1 MTVNNISMIYAEGVS
16 VDKDPELYFFPEEL
30 TRSRQC
36 RDKGEYIVVKAD
48 VHFNMSEL
56 EGMFIPVF
64 RKKTPFRQALN
75 AKYKPNPQTL
85 KTVLKLLLDKKLNLS
100 VCLQGE
106 SGTGKTEMALYLS
119 HMLNW
124 PLTIKQIHSDLRPE
138 DLEGERKLDNGSTS
152 FDLSDLAK
160 GYRDGHLILL
170 DEIDKIHPDTSAKL
184 HMILEKKPWS
194 VSAEGGLTIKPHE
207 YTRFLGTA
215 NTNMSGSDARFLSSQ
230 KQDEAFI
237 KRWLIVKFK
246 PTTELEMLHVLESHF
261 PDIKT
266 SVLTTFVKIAIAITK
281 PERGVIMDK
290 RNIVSWVQTCSLL
303 ADMPVSDAFDI
314 SFGNAL
320 NEDDYIEAQEHIK
333 LEHETFFSTPF
344 EELKSKKS

>member
-1 MTVNNISMIYAEGVS
+1 MTVNTIAMSYANDVV
-16 VDKDPELYFFPEEL
+16 VDKDISEYFKPEEL
-30 TRSRQC
+30 TCARQC
-36 RDKGEYIVVKAD
+36 SDKGEYILVKAET
-48 VHFNMSEL
+48 HFQMSEL
-56 EGMFIPVF
+56 SGMYIPVF
-64 RKKTPFRQALN
+64 RKKTPHRAGLN
-75 AKYKPNPQTL
+75 KKYKPNPSTL
-85 KTVLKLLLDKKLNLS
+85 KTVLRLLLDKKLNLS

-138 DLEGERKLDNGSTS
+138 DLEGERKLENGNTS

-184 HMILEKKPWS
+184 HMILEKKPWAI
-194 VSAEGGLTIKPHE
+194 SAEGGLTIESHE
-207 YTRFLGTA
+207 FTRFLGTA
-215 NTNMSGSDARFLSSQ
+215 NTNMSGSDPRFLSSQ
-230 KQDEAFI
+230 RQDEAFI

-246 PTTELEMLHVLESHF
+246 PTTELELLNVLNSHF

-266 SVLTTFVKIAIAITK
+266 SLLTTFVQVAVAITK
-281 PERGVIMDK
+281 PEQGVIMDK
-290 RNIVSWVQTCSLL
+290 RNIVSWVQTCTLL
-303 ADMPVSDAFDI
+303 SDLPIAEAFDI

-320 NEDDYIEAQEHIK
+320 NEEDYVEAVEHIK
-333 LEHETFFSTPF
+333 LNNEAFFSSTF
-344 EELKSKKS
+344 EVLNPKKA